1 MCVFLVNE
9 STKNRNAILL
19 RKKKQFYPKMRL
31 FISVWEIENKRTK
44 SLWKRNLGKRIL
56 CEVKLDE
63 IE

>member
-1 MCVFLVNE
+1 VFLVNE
-9 STKNRNAILL
+9 STKNRNIILL
-19 RKKKQFYPKMRL
+19 RKKKQFCPKMRL
-31 FISVWEIENKRTK
+31 FISVWEIENKRIK